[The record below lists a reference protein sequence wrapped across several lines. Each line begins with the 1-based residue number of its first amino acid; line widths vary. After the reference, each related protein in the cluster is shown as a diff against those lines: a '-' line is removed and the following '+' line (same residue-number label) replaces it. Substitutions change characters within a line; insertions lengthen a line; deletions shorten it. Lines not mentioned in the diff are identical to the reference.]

1 MPTLLQV
8 ENLSRHFGEKVL
20 FENITFSIN
29 QFQKVALIA
38 RNGEGKTSLLNIIHG
53 TEPSDGGTVK
63 LFNQATMAYLK
74 QEPVLNNR
82 LSVFD
87 ELYSTSNVILKTIHD
102 YEKALESDSRDI
114 LSKAMERMDAMQGWE
129 YETRIRQILTR
140 LSLGNLHQKVSDL
153 SGGQR
158 KRLALAKTL
167 ITEPDFLILDEPTN
181 HLDIEMIEWL
191 EDYLTR
197 SQVTLLMVTHD
208 RYFLNRVCDEIL
220 ELENT
225 RLFRH
230 KGNYEYFLEKSQERK
245 DNETQETEKARN
257 ILRREYEW
265 IIRMPKA
272 RTTKSKA
279 RIDSYYQ
286 IKDKAAGKSHESGM
300 TLKMEGERIGKKIL
314 EIHDVNFAWGNTPIL
329 EHFGYI
335 FKRREKIGII
345 GNNGTGK
352 TTFLDI
358 LTGKLHP
365 QKGTVE
371 IGGTIRFGHYRQEG
385 ITFDEQTRV
394 IDMVKSIA
402 DVVQMSNGEKVTAAH
417 FLNYF
422 MFPYPMHQQFVYKL
436 SGGEKRRLYLV
447 TVLMHNPNFLILDEP
462 TNDLDILTLNIL
474 EDYLASFQGCVLV
487 VTHDRFFLD
496 KIVDHLFVFNGNA
509 VIRDFPGNYSQYREH
524 ADRAKRIAALARA
537 NRPKDAVLD
546 PGRPKPVKPGLSYKE
561 KVELESLEKLIREL
575 EQEKSELE
583 AALGSGLLGPAELTE
598 KSNRFSEVL
607 KETENNTERWME
619 LSEKNTG

>member
-8 ENLSRHFGEKVL
+8 ENLTRHFGEKVL
-20 FENITFSIN
+20 FENISFSIN

-38 RNGEGKTSLLNIIHG
+38 RNGEGKSSLLNIIHG
-53 TEPSDGGTVK
+53 TEQSDGGTVR

-74 QEPVLNNR
+74 QDPVLNDR

-102 YEKALESDSRDI
+102 YEEAMESGAKDI

-140 LSLGNLHQKVSDL
+140 LNLLNLHQKVSDL

-191 EDYLTR
+191 EEYLTR

-208 RYFLNRVCDEIL
+208 RYFLNRVCQEIL

-225 RLFRH
+225 RLFRY

-245 DNETQETEKARN
+245 ENETQETEKARN
-257 ILRREYEW
+257 ILRREHEW
-265 IIRMPKA
+265 MIRMPQA

-286 IKDKAAGKSHESGM
+286 IKDKAAGKGFESTM
-300 TLKMEGERIGKKIL
+300 TLKMEGERMGKKIL
-314 EIHDVNFAWGNTPIL
+314 EIHDVNFAWGSTPIL

-358 LTGKLHP
+358 ATGKLHP

-394 IDMVKSIA
+394 IDVVKSIA
-402 DVVQMSNGEKVTAAH
+402 DVVRMSNGEKVTAAH

-447 TVLMHNPNFLILDEP
+447 TVLMQNPNFLILDEP

-496 KIVDHLFVFNGNA
+496 KIVDHLFVFSGNT
-509 VIRDFPGNYSQYREH
+509 VVKDFPGNYSQYREY
-524 ADRAKRIAALARA
+524 AERAKRKAALARA
-537 NRPKDAVLD
+537 SATREAGGV
-546 PGRPKPVKPGLSYKE
+546 PGRPKQVKPGLSYKE
-561 KVELESLEKLIREL
+561 KVELENLENLISRL
-575 EQEKSELE
+575 EQEKSALE
-583 AALGSGLLGPAELTE
+583 TGLGSGLLGQAELRE

-607 KETENNTERWME
+607 KEIDNSTERWME
-619 LSEKNTG
+619 LSEKSTS